1 MIEFAFV
8 MVINLMPEPFSE
20 WEYVGNFRSCQEAV
34 LHVNLH
40 YQDPN
45 EVEMEYRCLQKEY
58 IHLPKDTQIINR
70 DMKNG
75 SVRYYDS
82 HDVCKV
88 KRNCTE
94 T

>member
-20 WEYVGNFRSCQEAV
+20 WEYVGSFNSCQEAALYV
-34 LHVNLH
+34 SLH
-40 YQDPN
+40 YPN
-45 EVEMEYRCLQKEY
+45 PNKVEMEYRCLLKEY
-58 IHLPKDTQIINR
+58 ISLPKDTQIKNI
-70 DMKNG
+70 DMKTN
-75 SVRYYDS
+75 SIRYYDS

>member
-8 MVINLMPEPFSE
+8 MVINLMPEPFSK
-20 WEYVGNFRSCQEAV
+20 WEYVGNFNSCQEAV
-34 LHVNLH
+34 LYVNLH
-40 YQDPN
+40 YPDPN
-45 EVEMEYRCLQKEY
+45 KVEMEYKCLQKEY

>member
-8 MVINLMPEPFSE
+8 MVINLAPDPLQD
-20 WEYVGNFRSCQEAV
+20 WEYVGSFNSCQEAV
-34 LHVNLH
+34 LYVSLH
-40 YQDPN
+40 YPDPY
-45 EVEMEYRCLQKEY
+45 EVDLAYRCLPKEY
-58 IHLPKDTQIINR
+58 IALPKDTQIINR